1 MADGL
6 PFSVNGRD
14 DTRSAQNVGRD
25 VFGEVGPGKTHWLT
39 SLAFVTTL
47 RNKKGQSEIYNEL

>member
-1 MADGL
+1 M
-6 PFSVNGRD
+6 PFSVNDTD

-39 SLAFVTTL
+39 PLAFVTTL